1 MISPVSH
8 IIEPLLFIGAIL
20 FLGFITS
27 RSILGRSDWLS
38 FASLSLGIGAGF
50 YTWIIFLTSWAGIPL
65 NLISALI
72 TYAFLLALFTAAM
85 RWSTSDTSAST
96 ARLDF
101 HDEEDRAR
109 KWIVRGIWTV
119 IGILVASSVILSV
132 GLSYYTWDAIAN
144 WSIKGY
150 GIALEGSILA
160 GSDWGSVGLSY
171 PLNQPLLIG
180 LFRILNDDPLPGSKL
195 LFPIF
200 YFALIL
206 GSYRFLRV
214 RKVPALESSVA
225 VLLLASTPI
234 IFQHATI
241 GYANLS
247 FSFYLC
253 LGVFWVLEGWQDSD
267 RRKSLMGGILLA
279 LAIWTRPEGLLMSM
293 GVAVTLIAIQFLN
306 KGKSMH
312 LIYVLAPQAIIASS
326 WLIFTRL
333 HSSFN
338 AEAFEL
344 SGLAVDGIL
353 RGDLRWDAVLVIVR
367 FIAGQI
373 LRYRDWGFTLAIAAV
388 ALLTTVRITKVKK
401 DALQAT
407 LIALVIVL
415 GLIVFGSH
423 YMAAYSPRGSSWVYE
438 WLSLNFTRLVMPVGI
453 LLIIAACLS
462 IANRLDETRGR
473 NSPDLGNIRF

>member
-1 MISPVSH
+1 
-8 IIEPLLFIGAIL
+8 
-20 FLGFITS
+20 
-27 RSILGRSDWLS
+27 
-38 FASLSLGIGAGF
+38 
-50 YTWIIFLTSWAGIPL
+50 
-65 NLISALI
+65 
-72 TYAFLLALFTAAM
+72 
-85 RWSTSDTSAST
+85 
-96 ARLDF
+96 
-101 HDEEDRAR
+101 
-109 KWIVRGIWTV
+109 
-119 IGILVASSVILSV
+119 
-132 GLSYYTWDAIAN
+132 
-144 WSIKGY
+144 
-150 GIALEGSILA
+150 
-160 GSDWGSVGLSY
+160 
-171 PLNQPLLIG
+171 
-180 LFRILNDDPLPGSKL
+180 
-195 LFPIF
+195 
-200 YFALIL
+200 
-206 GSYRFLRV
+206 
-214 RKVPALESSVA
+214 VA

-423 YMAAYSPRGSSWVYE
+423 YMAAYSPRGSIWVYE